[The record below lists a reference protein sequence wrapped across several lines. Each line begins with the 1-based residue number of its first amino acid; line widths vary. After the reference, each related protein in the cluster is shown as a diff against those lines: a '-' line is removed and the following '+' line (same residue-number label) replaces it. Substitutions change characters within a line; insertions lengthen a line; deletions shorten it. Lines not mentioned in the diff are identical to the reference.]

1 MVTESRHYTL
11 TVTNYLHCDILPRQ
25 FFMTLRY
32 NPVMANHRDNLIQLS
47 YIRTVTLFGQCIAVI
62 FAIYGLQADLNVWLV
77 GTTLAALA
85 LLNVMTYARLFSP
98 WPVTEPE
105 FFTQLIA
112 DMALYGALL
121 FHMGGATNPFIF
133 LLLVPLI
140 ISSAT
145 MSRAY
150 VWLIAFMIIAIYSSL
165 LFYYEPLV
173 QLDRS
178 HQHRIM
184 ELFDIHILGM
194 WINFL
199 LTVIV
204 VTYFIVRMR
213 QSMHVQQENLDQE
226 REKRIQDQQLLSLA
240 NMAAGTAHELG
251 TPLSTMQVLL
261 NELEHEHAENPE
273 LIEDLQL
280 LRQQTELCAQRLKQ
294 MSQSVKEEQATAQQM
309 STMALVEDVIEQFM
323 ILRPE
328 VTRIFTVQG
337 DGEPPSLN
345 CTTSLKQSLLNLL
358 NNAADAEPKDIQIE
372 LDWDQKTVYFRIY
385 DNGAGISLEQ
395 SSNLGKPFI
404 TTKGKGLGIGLFL
417 TSTTLARYDGDVR
430 LYNRPEGGTLTEV
443 TLPIR
448 HADD

>member
-1 MVTESRHYTL
+1 
-11 TVTNYLHCDILPRQ
+11 
-25 FFMTLRY
+25 
-32 NPVMANHRDNLIQLS
+32 MANHRENLVQLS

-62 FAIYGLQADLNVWLV
+62 YAVYGLEADLNVWLV

-140 ISSAT
+140 IASAT
-145 MSRAY
+145 LSKLY
-150 VWLIAFMIIAIYSSL
+150 VSLIAVMVVTIYSSL

-173 QLDRS
+173 QLSSS
-178 HQHRIM
+178 HQHRIL

-194 WINFL
+194 WVNFI
-199 LTVIV
+199 LTVMV

-213 QSMHVQQENLDQE
+213 QSLQLQQANLEEE

-240 NMAAGTAHELG
+240 SMAAGTAHELG

-261 NELEHEHAENPE
+261 KELEHEHSENPD

-294 MSQSVKEEQATAQQM
+294 MSQSVKEEQATAQRI
-309 STMALVEDVIEQFM
+309 SITDLANDVIEQFM

-328 VTRIFTVQG
+328 VTQKFVTLG
-337 DGEPPSLN
+337 SGAAPLLN
-345 CTTSLKQSLLNLL
+345 STTSLKQSLLNLL
-358 NNAADAEPKDIQIE
+358 NNAADAEPSNIKIE
-372 LDWDQKTVYFRIY
+372 LDWDQNTAFFRIY
-385 DNGAGISLEQ
+385 DNGPGISIEQ
-395 SSNLGKPFI
+395 SDNLGKPFI

-430 LYNRPEGGTLTEV
+430 LYNRPKGGTLTEV

-448 HADD
+448 